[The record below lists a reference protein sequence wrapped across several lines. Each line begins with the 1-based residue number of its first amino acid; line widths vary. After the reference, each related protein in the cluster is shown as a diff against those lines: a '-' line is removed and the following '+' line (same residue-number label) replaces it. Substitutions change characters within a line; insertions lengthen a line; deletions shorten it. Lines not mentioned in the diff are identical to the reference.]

1 MRTLMLSA
9 ASSALVVAGFLI
21 FNAMSMAITQRR
33 PVISM
38 LRAIGA
44 KQRQMV
50 GDLLVEA
57 GLVGLVGGVLGSALG
72 VLVGRQAIA
81 LLPAALLQG
90 YESRIEYILPRYA
103 IPVGVAACVVVSVVA
118 AALAA
123 RQVYKVAA
131 GRSPGARRDVHRRCR
146 RASGDGWWQVS
157 SASVSSQRRSWSPPA
172 IWAALRW
179 SALR

>member
-1 MRTLMLSA
+1 MPSASTARNFIVGPLPLIQRLTDRVGMIDSVLVVAAPGADLARVRAGVTDAVDGRAVVAEPTFRSAQSGGPVAIMRTLMLSA

-44 KQRQMV
+44 KQRQIV

-81 LLPAALLQG
+81 APARG
-90 YESRIEYILPRYA
+90 
-103 IPVGVAACVVVSVVA
+103 A
-118 AALAA
+118 AAGIRVANRIHPA
-123 RQVYKVAA
+123 RIRNS
-131 GRSPGARRDVHRRCR
+131 GRR
-146 RASGDGWWQVS
+146 
-157 SASVSSQRRSWSPPA
+157 
-172 IWAALRW
+172 
-179 SALR
+179 